1 MTRGPVLREIWEKL
15 PDERKRRI
23 DAHAENLRAEYLTLR
38 ELRRAAGLTQVNLSE
53 TLDIP
58 QSNISRLESNSDMLL
73 STLRSYVEAVGGK
86 LNLVVELPDKQPIVL
101 SGFGDLLDGNDETVS
116 SMDLAD
122 IIEIG

>member
-1 MTRGPVLREIWEKL
+1 MTRGPALQEIWEKL

-23 DAHAENLRAEYLTLR
+23 EAQAENLRAEYLTLR
-38 ELRRAAGLTQVNLSE
+38 ELRKAAGLTQVNLSE

-73 STLRSYVEAVGGK
+73 STLRGYVEAVGGE
-86 LNLVVELPDKQPIVL
+86 LSLVVELPGKQPIVL
-101 SGFGDLLDGNDETVS
+101 SGFGDLLDCNGDTVS
-116 SMDLAD
+116 SMNLAD

>member
-1 MTRGPVLREIWEKL
+1 MTRGPVLQEIWETL

-23 DAHAENLRAEYLTLR
+23 EAQAENLRTEYLTLR

-101 SGFGDLLDGNDETVS
+101 SGFGDLLDGNDDTVS
-116 SMDLAD
+116 SISLAD
-122 IIEIG
+122 IIETA